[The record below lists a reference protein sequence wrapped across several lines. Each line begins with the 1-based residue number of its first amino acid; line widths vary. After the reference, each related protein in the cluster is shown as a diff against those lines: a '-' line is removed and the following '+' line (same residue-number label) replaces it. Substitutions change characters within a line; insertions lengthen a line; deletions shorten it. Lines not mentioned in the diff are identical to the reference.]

1 MVKTSPANIF
11 SYYHPAAVFLYIA
24 AAVFCAMFTLM
35 PACVALSFVCGSA
48 YSIFLNG
55 VRAYAKALRP
65 LLIMFVVIV
74 LVNPVTNHRGMTV
87 LFHLFGNPGMP
98 VTWEATLRGL
108 CSGGM
113 LMSVFVWFQC
123 YQALITN
130 DKFMYLFGRIAPTS
144 ALVVSMVLKL
154 VPVTIRKYHE
164 IEESQSALRVSSD
177 SVDGRKGRIRSAV
190 RVSGVLLSRTME
202 DSIETADS
210 MRARGYG
217 SGRRTRFSNYRLAP
231 ADVICIVVLAALLV
245 VVGSLIVVANRSVNF
260 FPIIRIPDDPVL
272 NGTLL
277 AAYAL
282 LLLAPLLIE
291 TQNLWRRS
299 AARAGR

>member
-1 MVKTSPANIF
+1 
-11 SYYHPAAVFLYIA
+11 
-24 AAVFCAMFTLM
+24 
-35 PACVALSFVCGSA
+35 
-48 YSIFLNG
+48 
-55 VRAYAKALRP
+55 
-65 LLIMFVVIV
+65 
-74 LVNPVTNHRGMTV
+74 
-87 LFHLFGNPGMP
+87 
-98 VTWEATLRGL
+98 
-108 CSGGM
+108 M

-231 ADVICIVVLAALLV
+231 ADVICISILAALLV
-245 VVGSLIVVANRSVNF
+245 VVGSLIVIANRSVNF
-260 FPIIRIPDDPVL
+260 FPVIRIPDGPVL

-277 AAYAL
+277 VAYAL

-299 AARAGR
+299 AARSGR

>member
-11 SYYHPAAVFLYIA
+11 SHYHPAAVLLYIA

-35 PACVALSFVCGSA
+35 PACVVLSFVCSSA

-65 LLIMFVVIV
+65 LLIIFVIIV

-113 LMSVFVWFQC
+113 LMSIFVWFQC

-144 ALVVSMVLKL
+144 AMVVSMVLKL

-164 IEESQSALRVSSD
+164 IDESQSALRMSSNP
-177 SVDGRKGRIRSAV
+177 VDGRKGRIRAAV
-190 RVSGVLLSRTME
+190 KVSGVLLSRTME

-217 SGRRTRFSNYRLAP
+217 SGHRTRFSNYRLTA
-231 ADVICIVVLAALLV
+231 ADIICIVILAALLV
-245 VVGSLIVVANRSVNF
+245 TVVSLIVIANRSVNF
-260 FPIIRIPDDPVL
+260 FPVIRIPDNRVM

-282 LLLAPLLIE
+282 MLLAPLFIE
-291 TQNLWRRS
+291 MQNLRHYTGERS
-299 AARAGR
+299 GG